1 MNLAV
6 LRIVAVSAVASFLLS
21 GPSVQASTLTQ
32 VVAPL
37 TRPMAPMPLDD
48 LLRQDALGYD
58 CIDENQ
64 IDVAF
69 FAAGK
74 GMRLPQTCLPEPCKA
89 ALSPVQL
96 ASVIGRPPSPA
107 EWDEYYSRY
116 AEICR
121 KETIAFRSEDAAR
134 DDLGRTPALFWAPI
148 VGGNNVVT
156 QSGSPTP
163 IGPIVVGGGGGSG
176 TGGGGGS
183 STSGGGGGIPGGGGS
198 SSTGGGGGGGETG
211 GGGGDG
217 GTNTPPVPLPMAF
230 WMLISGV
237 LSLAGVKLARGRTAL

>member
-1 MNLAV
+1 MNFAV
-6 LRIVAVSAVASFLLS
+6 LRIVAVSAVASVFLS

-37 TRPMAPMPLDD
+37 TRPIAPMPLDD

-89 ALSPVQL
+89 ALSTVQL

-121 KETIAFRSEDAAR
+121 KETIAFRSEDAAK
-134 DDLGRTPALFWAPI
+134 DNLERTPPLFWAPI
-148 VGGNNVVT
+148 LGGKNVVT
-156 QSGSPTP
+156 EAGPPTP
-163 IGPIVVGGGGGSG
+163 IGPIVVGGGGGSS
-176 TGGGGGS
+176 TGGGGGG
-183 STSGGGGGIPGGGGS
+183 TTGGGGG
-198 SSTGGGGGGGETG
+198 SSTGGGGGGGQTG

-217 GTNTPPVPLPMAF
+217 GTDTPPVPLPMAF
-230 WMLISGV
+230 WMLVSGV
-237 LSLAGVKLARGRTAL
+237 LSLAGVKLTRGRATL